1 MYKNAPAEAPD
12 EAAAQVSGD
21 LFADEF
27 PIMQE
32 VYVAAPEENIP
43 AAAPAP
49 ASGASINEIKALIN
63 TMQKP
68 VSQRKLIKITAFYDD
83 GTFQELT
90 AN

>member
-12 EAAAQVSGD
+12 EAAPQVSGD